1 MNQEFTVEVTEFDNL
16 RSEYMQHEAQG
27 EDYVSMLEA
36 QLMSEYQNYLEEDP
50 VAAEDYLAEGKA
62 LIQELTN
69 WASSERHKED
79 RDFVAYTL
87 RHLDEEIESQ
97 HFVPQSD
104 DQAWVYLA
112 GEQYVC
118 LHYGNDTDNVR
129 LVYTRTGV
137 KECISEAVRQLREKR
152 QTREAELRQTIQRM
166 QDALQMS
173 QHNTKELEHK
183 RLLRCFYCSMI
194 GYKATFLEETIK
206 QVATGKKGT
215 KGKGFETEINERYLQ
230 FIKDLAQVTTPLVM
244 AGDSKNV
251 LFRFAL
257 SIPKKGEVSVSWDAF
272 NCKNY
277 LYEETFNVMQD
288 YMPAL
293 RAWWATSCMM
303 EMKRGKERKGI

>member
-16 RSEYMQHEAQG
+16 RSEYMQHEAKG
-27 EDYVSMLEA
+27 EDYVGMLEA

-50 VAAEDYLAEGKA
+50 AAAEDYLAEGKA
-62 LIQELTN
+62 LIQELTD
-69 WASSERHKED
+69 WAESARHKED
-79 RDFVAYTL
+79 TDFVAYTL
-87 RHLDEEIESQ
+87 RHLDEEIHSQ
-97 HFVPQSD
+97 HFEPQAD

-118 LHYGNDTDNVR
+118 LHYGNETDNVR

-137 KECISEAVRQLREKR
+137 KECITEAVKQLRKKR
-152 QTREAELRQTIQRM
+152 EAREAELRRTLQMM

-173 QHNTKELEHK
+173 QHNTKELDRK
-183 RLLRCFYCSMI
+183 RLLRSFYCSMI

-206 QVATGKKGT
+206 LVATGKKGT
-215 KGKGFETEINERYLQ
+215 KGKGFEPEMNQRYRL
-230 FIKDLAQVTTPLVM
+230 FIEDMAHVTTPLVM
-244 AGDSKNV
+244 AGDGKNV

-257 SIPKKGEVSVSWDAF
+257 SIPKKGEIEVSWDAF
-272 NCKNY
+272 NCKSY
-277 LYEETFNVMQD
+277 LYGEKFDVTQD

-303 EMKRGKERKGI
+303 EMKRGKV